1 MRFPKAGK
9 AFEGGVSPHP
19 AACAEGKFRLFCC
32 RLNRLPPDFNDL
44 VAGRPAPTTTP
55 PVEELDGL
63 AREMHDAFAA
73 DGWLSRSADFE
84 YRAEQQRMA
93 VEVGQA
99 LEKKRPVIVE
109 AGTGVGKSLAYL
121 VPAALLAVRQRR
133 KAIISTHTIN
143 LQEQLIA
150 KDIPIVQKLLP
161 HTPFSAVLLKG
172 RGNYLCPGRLARAM
186 RAVTEL
192 FTTAEHDE
200 LRALWKWHLETADG
214 TLSDLDFTPSPNVWT
229 QVCSEPHACTQKTCG
244 PDSRCFYQEARR
256 RAADAQMIVLNH
268 TLFFTLLS
276 GQENLGVEGEGF
288 LFPNDFVVIDEAH
301 TIENVA
307 AKQLGL
313 HLSHSTLRFDLARLY
328 NPRSHKGLFALAHR
342 SDAVVA
348 CSKLHQEIDD
358 FFELVGE
365 AASFSPAGREF
376 RVRRAGLVENTLNG
390 SLIDIVQH
398 IRTVTEDDTTPENV
412 LNEIDEMGR
421 RLGEVRAGL
430 EEFLTQSREG
440 HVYWVERSGIEG
452 RNLSLH
458 AAPIDV
464 SPVLQALFF
473 SGQKTCVLTSATLGA
488 GESNLRYF
496 RRRCGAGKVR
506 AVEIGS
512 PFDWENQMRLY
523 LVRSLPDPN
532 APGYESALEEWIKHF
547 LGLSQGRA
555 FVLFT
560 SYKLMESLA
569 SRLEPWLRSQ
579 KWDLLV
585 QGKGKPRHQLLA
597 DFKENVSSVLFG
609 TESFWTGVD
618 VPGEALSNVIITRLP
633 FAVPDHPLTAARIEH
648 IEDRGGNSFV
658 EYSVPEAVLK
668 LRQGIGRLIRTKRD
682 KGIAVILDPRI
693 LTKAYGKTFLDAL
706 PPAPREIAG

>member
-1 MRFPKAGK
+1 M
-9 AFEGGVSPHP
+9 
-19 AACAEGKFRLFCC
+19 
-32 RLNRLPPDFNDL
+32 NRLPSELLESSP
-44 VAGRPAPTTTP
+44 RIPRTETP
-55 PVEELDGL
+55 PAGELDGL
-63 AREMHDAFAA
+63 AREMHEAFSLT
-73 DGWLSRSADFE
+73 GWLSKSSDFE

-121 VPAALLAVRQRR
+121 VPAALLAVRQKR
-133 KAIISTHTIN
+133 KAVISTHTIN
-143 LQEQLIA
+143 LQEQLIS

-161 HTPFSAVLLKG
+161 FSPFTAVLLKG
-172 RGNYLCPGRLARAM
+172 RGNYLCPSRLAKAM
-186 RAVTEL
+186 RGVTEL

-200 LRALWKWHLETADG
+200 LRALWKWKQDTTDG
-214 TLSDLDFTPSPNVWT
+214 TLSDLDFSPSPAVWA
-229 QVCSEPHACTQKTCG
+229 QVCSETHACTPKTCG
-244 PDSRCFYQEARR
+244 PESGCFYQDARR
-256 RAADAQMIVLNH
+256 RAAEANMVVLNH

-313 HLSHSTLRFDLARLY
+313 HLSQGGLRFDLGRLY
-328 NPRSHKGLFALAHR
+328 NPRSQKGLFALAGR
-342 SDAVVA
+342 ADAVVA
-348 CSKLHQEIDD
+348 CSRLHQQIDE
-358 FFELVGE
+358 FFDTVRE
-365 AASFSPAGREF
+365 AAKFSPAGREF
-376 RVRRAGLVENTLNG
+376 RVRRSGLVENTLNG
-390 SLIDIVQH
+390 AMLEVVQH
-398 IRTVTEDDTTPENV
+398 VRSATEDDATPDNV
-412 LNEIDEMGR
+412 MNEITEMGR
-421 RLGEVRAGL
+421 RLNEARSAM
-430 EEFLTQSREG
+430 EEFLTQSRDG

-458 AAPIDV
+458 AAPVDV
-464 SPVLQALFF
+464 SPLLRALFF

-488 GESNLRYF
+488 GEPNLRYF
-496 RRRCGAGKVR
+496 RRRCGAEKVR

-512 PFDWENQMRLY
+512 PFDWENQMRLFF
-523 LVRSLPDPN
+523 VRTLPDPN
-532 APGYESALEEWIKHF
+532 SPGYESALEEWIKHF
-547 LGLSQGRA
+547 LQMSQGRA
-555 FVLFT
+555 FVLCT

-569 SRLEPWLRSQ
+569 GRLEAWMQ
-579 KWDLLV
+579 QQGWELLV

-597 DFKENVSSVLFG
+597 DFKENISSVLFG

-668 LRQGIGRLIRTKRD
+668 LRQGVGRLIRTKKD
-682 KGIAVILDPRI
+682 KGIAVILDPRVM
-693 LTKAYGKTFLDAL
+693 TKSYGKTFIEAL
-706 PPAPREIAG
+706 PPAPREIVG

>member
-1 MRFPKAGK
+1 
-9 AFEGGVSPHP
+9 V
-19 AACAEGKFRLFCC
+19 
-32 RLNRLPPDFNDL
+32 
-44 VAGRPAPTTTP
+44 TP

-63 AREMHDAFAA
+63 AREMHEAFAA

-84 YRAEQQRMA
+84 YREEQQRMA

-121 VPAALLAVRQRR
+121 VPAALLAVRQKR
-133 KAIISTHTIN
+133 KAVISTHTIN

-161 HTPFSAVLLKG
+161 LTPFSAVLLKG

-200 LRALWKWHLETADG
+200 LRALWKWKQETKDG
-214 TLSDLDFTPSPNVWT
+214 TVSDLDFTPSPNVWT
-229 QVCSEPHACTQKTCG
+229 QVCSEPHACTGKTCG
-244 PDSRCFYQEARR
+244 PESGCFYQDARR
-256 RAADAQMIVLNH
+256 RAAEANMIVLNH
-268 TLFFTLLS
+268 TLFFTMLS
-276 GQENLGVEGEGF
+276 GQEDLGVEGEGF
-288 LFPNDFVVIDEAH
+288 LFPNDFVIIDEAH
-301 TIENVA
+301 TIENTA

-313 HLSHSTLRFDLARLY
+313 HLSQSGLRFELGRLY
-328 NPRSHKGLFALAHR
+328 NPRSQKGLFALAR
-342 SDAVVA
+342 RPDAVTA
-348 CSKLHQEIDD
+348 CARLHQQIDD
-358 FFELVGE
+358 FFDTVRE
-365 AASFSPAGREF
+365 AATFSPAGKEF
-376 RVRRAGLVENTLNG
+376 RVRKAGLVENTLNG
-390 SLIDIVQH
+390 GLLDIVQH
-398 IRTVTEDDTTPENV
+398 IRSVTEDDTTADNL
-412 LNEIDEMGR
+412 LNEITEMGR
-421 RLGEVRAGL
+421 RFGEVRGGL

-440 HVYWVERSGIEG
+440 HVYWVERSGIDG

-464 SPVLQALFF
+464 SPLLRALFF
-473 SGQKTCVLTSATLGA
+473 SGQKTCVLTSATLGT
-488 GESNLRYF
+488 GDTNLRYF
-496 RRRCGAGKVR
+496 RRRCGAEKVR

-523 LVRSLPDPN
+523 LVRTLPDPN
-532 APGYESALEEWIKHF
+532 SPGYEGALEEWVKHF
-547 LGLSQGRA
+547 LELSQGRA

-569 SRLEPWLRSQ
+569 SRLEPWMRQ
-579 KWDLLV
+579 KKWDLLV

-597 DFKENVSSVLFG
+597 DFKESVSSVLFG

-648 IEDRGGNSFV
+648 IEDRGGNSFM

-668 LRQGIGRLIRTKRD
+668 LRQGIGRLIRTRKD

-693 LTKAYGKTFLDAL
+693 MTKTYGKTFLEAL
-706 PPAPREIAG
+706 PPAPREVLG

>member
-1 MRFPKAGK
+1 MILSPPASLPRDRFPGN
-9 AFEGGVSPHP
+9 FPL
-19 AACAEGKFRLFCC
+19 CAPGEIRLFCGD
-32 RLNRLPPDFNDL
+32 LNRLPPDIHEATAPRL
-44 VAGRPAPTTTP
+44 PATGTP
-55 PVEELDGL
+55 PVEELEGL
-63 AREMHDAFAA
+63 AKEMHQAFAE
-73 DGWLSRSADFE
+73 DGWLSKSPDFE

-121 VPAALLAVRQRR
+121 MPAALLATRQKR
-133 KAIISTHTIN
+133 KAVISTHTIN

-161 HTPFSAVLLKG
+161 GVPFNAVLLKG
-172 RGNYLCPGRLARAM
+172 RGNYLCPARLSRAL
-186 RAVTEL
+186 RSVTEL
-192 FTTAEHDE
+192 FSTAEHDE
-200 LRALWKWHLETADG
+200 LRALWKWRQTQQDG

-229 QVCSEPHACTQKTCG
+229 QVCSEPHACTPRTCG
-244 PDSRCFYQEARR
+244 PESGCAYQDARR
-256 RAADAQMIVLNH
+256 RAAEADMIVLNH

-276 GQENLGVEGEGF
+276 GQEDLGVEGEGF
-288 LFPNDFVVIDEAH
+288 LFPNDFVIIDEAH

-313 HLSHSTLRFDLARLY
+313 HLSQTGLRFDLGRLY
-328 NPRSHKGLFALAHR
+328 NPRSQKGLFALAQR
-342 SDAVVA
+342 PDGVTA
-348 CSKLHQEIDD
+348 CARLHEEIDG
-358 FFELVGE
+358 FFDTVRE
-365 AASFSPAGREF
+365 AARFSPAGKEF
-376 RVRRAGLVENTLNG
+376 RVRRAGLVENSLNG
-390 SLIDIVQH
+390 ALIDLVQH
-398 IRTVTEDDTTPENV
+398 IRSVTEDETTPDNV
-412 LNEIDEMGR
+412 LNEMTEMGR
-421 RLGEVRAGL
+421 RLGEARAGL

-440 HVYWVERSGIEG
+440 HVYWVERSGIDG

-458 AAPIDV
+458 AAPVDV
-464 SPVLQALFF
+464 SPLLTALFF
-473 SGQKTCVLTSATLGA
+473 SGQKTCVLTSATLGT
-488 GESNLRYF
+488 GDSNLRYF

-512 PFDWENQMRLY
+512 PFDWERQMRLY
-523 LVRSLPDPN
+523 LVRTLPDPN
-532 APGYESALEEWIKHF
+532 NPGYEAALEEWIKHF
-547 LGLSQGRA
+547 LDLSQGRA

-569 SRLEPWLRSQ
+569 SRLEPWMRSRD
-579 KWDLLV
+579 WELLV
-585 QGKGKPRHQLLA
+585 QGKGKPRHQLLS
-597 DFKENVSSVLFG
+597 DFKEDVSSVLFG

-668 LRQGIGRLIRTKRD
+668 LRQGIGRLIRTKKD
-682 KGIAVILDPRI
+682 TGIAVILDPRVM
-693 LTKAYGKTFLDAL
+693 TKAYGKTFLEAL
-706 PPAPREIAG
+706 PPAPREVVG